1 MDIKTFKKF
10 CSSFEGVT
18 EDFPF
23 DDDDQTLAYRVMH
36 EIFALADTENFES
49 IHLKCDPIKAA
60 TLRNLYPEVEP
71 SSHMDKKHWN
81 SIDPNGYLSDIL
93 IKEWIKDSYDL
104 IVEELPRKDQK
115 ELEKLIKK
123 NKKEKDEEE

>member
-1 MDIKTFKKF
+1 MNIETFKNF

-18 EDFPF
+18 QNFPF
-23 DDDDQTLAYRVMH
+23 EDNDQTLAYMVM
-36 EIFALADTENFES
+36 EEVFALADTESFEK

-81 SIDPNGYLSDIL
+81 SIDPSGYLSDIL

-104 IVEELPRKDQK
+104 VVEELPRKDQK
-115 ELEKLIKK
+115 KLEKLIEKRKK
-123 NKKEKDEEE
+123 QEEKE

>member
-1 MDIKTFKKF
+1 MNIESFKNF
-10 CSSFEGVT
+10 CSSLEGVT
-18 EDFPF
+18 QSFPIE
-23 DDDDQTLAYRVMH
+23 DDDRTLGYMVME
-36 EIFALADTENFES
+36 EIFALADTEDFEK

-81 SIDPNGYLSDIL
+81 SIDPNGHLSDIL

-104 IVEELPRKDQK
+104 VVEELPRKDQK
-115 ELEKLIKK
+115 KLEKLIEEKK
-123 NKKEKDEEE
+123 KQEEEE